1 MHTEGQ
7 APLLYVT
14 LKYTSLLP
22 EECMKFMRWMIAGA
36 LGAFLVS
43 ANPAI
48 TRGQDGNGHGKGHNK
63 HDRDDDD
70 EHSDHYYKHHEE
82 EAVRGWYSENER
94 HLPPGLAKKDQL
106 PPGLEKQ
113 LVRRGE
119 LPPGLQKR
127 VQPCP
132 EELQRRLPPP
142 PPDCVN
148 VLIGGHVV
156 LLNHRTNVVVD
167 VFHFEVN

>member
-1 MHTEGQ
+1 
-7 APLLYVT
+7 
-14 LKYTSLLP
+14 
-22 EECMKFMRWMIAGA
+22 MKSMKWMIAGA
-36 LGAFLVS
+36 SGVFLVS
-43 ANPAI
+43 ANPAVNQA
-48 TRGQDGNGHGKGHNK
+48 QDNGNGHGKGHNK

-70 EHSDHYYKHHEE
+70 EHSDHYYKYHDE

-113 LVRRGE
+113 LVRRGS

-127 VQPCP
+127 VHPCP
-132 EELQRRLPPP
+132 AELERRLPPP

-148 VLIGGHVV
+148 VVIGGHVV

-167 VFHFEVN
+167 IFHGEMN

>member
-1 MHTEGQ
+1 MEFI
-7 APLLYVT
+7 
-14 LKYTSLLP
+14 K
-22 EECMKFMRWMIAGA
+22 WMIAGA
-36 LGAFLVS
+36 LGVIVVS
-43 ANPAI
+43 SNPAV
-48 TRGQDGNGHGKGHNK
+48 TQAQDGHTK

-70 EHSDHYYKHHEE
+70 EHSDHYYQHHDE
-82 EAVRGWYSENER
+82 EAVRAWYSENER

-113 LVRRGE
+113 LVPRGS

-132 EELQRRLPPP
+132 VELERRLPPP

-148 VLIGGHVV
+148 VEIGGHVV
-156 LLNHRTNVVVD
+156 LLNHSTNVVVD
-167 VFHFEVN
+167 IFRFEVN